1 MARAPKVA
9 RGALASGARH
19 CKRQKKKKS
28 NNNYCLVSYSFS
40 SNNVARIC
48 VEKLICINFSNFV
61 NSKNFRGRCPRPP
74 LKPSELH
81 AGALIPES
89 GPHRTVVNSQ
99 LIAVANLWQE
109 YDSVQLYQLLRHE
122 SVCVLKLSLASLAR
136 A

>member
-1 MARAPKVA
+1 MAR
-9 RGALASGARH
+9 GTASG
-19 CKRQKKKKS
+19 KRK
-28 NNNYCLVSYSFS
+28 NIVIIIVYFLIHLA
-40 SNNVARIC
+40 ARIC
-48 VEKLICINFSNFV
+48 VEKFICIKFNFSNVV
-61 NSKNFRGRCPRPP
+61 NSPRTSGGAAPGP
-74 LKPSELH
+74 LSLMPSELH